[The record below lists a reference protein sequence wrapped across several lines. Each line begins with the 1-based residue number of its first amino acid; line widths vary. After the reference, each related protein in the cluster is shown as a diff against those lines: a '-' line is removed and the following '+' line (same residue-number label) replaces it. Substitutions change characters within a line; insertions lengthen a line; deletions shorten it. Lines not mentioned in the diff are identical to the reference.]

1 MSQKIVKLESKLE
14 QLASEKQALESKLKK
29 ANDEWSNA
37 KTNEEE
43 IRNQYADLNEKLQ
56 EYEDKLDG
64 KDGKIVEM

>member
-56 EYEDKLDG
+56 EYEDKLYG